1 MADKSGSWS
10 IGWVNFSYTTSWWKT
25 TYTVWG
31 KTYSDAKSAG
41 AAIQNT
47 SGYDKSKWL
56 VRWSTT
62 SNSWWS
68 SSWGSSSG
76 SSKSW
81 GSTSWGSTGGSS
93 SSGST
98 KASGTYRWAGG
109 TWLTDTDWWAKYWN
123 NSTIQSMI
131 QKYWQNNVYDA
142 LDYISG
148 WWSSKSQI
156 NYLLSWGWSTDLK
169 SNNTVNYNANGSQ
182 LKSSSSS
189 NSNKSPLSES
199 QVISTLS
206 NMKFW
211 KDVNKWYDMT
221 SRNSQIADTMKQMWL
236 DVKDASSV
244 QDFLEKYSQSYAA
257 ASDNDKKNT
266 ANKIFELYSNYQ
278 PTTDNNSPINDVSV
292 EQEEE
297 SAWTDFDELLWEI
310 LWEEETETPS
320 DDSPINGVEEDEDT
334 YEMDEDTKRYISW
347 LEEQIESLNGQ
358 LDSLNNNKVEPYD
371 AEKASKEAR
380 QAALE
385 EWSAAAWW
393 RASWE
398 WEAQEAAPQVNE
410 EEQALT
416 STANYWT
423 YWDKIMNSLSR
434 LWYQL
439 DSWDANV
446 NEWNMNAVLSWWEPE
461 VSAEEQSE
469 IAQAEWAV
477 MPEFSNPSEL
487 INNYVWEIDK
497 IAEMGPSKE
506 NVERALKVY
515 LDAKDAAAYYVAH
528 NRWSNQEYND
538 MLRQIKK
545 NPKFINLLSNFRWRW
560 MKR

>member
-1 MADKSGSWS
+1 MANYAYNSKTWYYERTDWGSDTFTSKSW
-10 IGWVNFSYTTSWWKT
+10 TTT
-25 TYTVWG
+25 TVWG
-31 KTYSDAKSAG
+31 GKVTTT
-41 AAIQNT
+41 T
-47 SGYDKSKWL
+47 SKNSWTS
-56 VRWSTT
+56 WSTT
-62 SNSWWS
+62 WSSSKSWTSWSSSNSWT
-68 SSWGSSSG
+68 SWGSSS
-76 SSKSW
+76 SYSW
-81 GSTSWGSTGGSS
+81 GSS
-93 SSGST
+93 SSGSSS
-98 KASGTYRWAGG
+98 KSGSSWANWTYRWAGW

-182 LKSSSSS
+182 LKSGSSS

-236 DVKDASSV
+236 DIKDASSV

-310 LWEEETETPS
+310 LWEEEAETPS
-320 DDSPINGVEEDEDT
+320 DESPINDVEEDEDT

-371 AEKASKEAR
+371 AEKAAKEAR

-410 EEQALT
+410 GEQALT

-439 DSWDANV
+439 DSWDTNV

-477 MPEFSNPSEL
+477 IPEFSNPSEL

-545 NPKFINLLSNFRWRW
+545 NPKFINLLSNFRWWW
-560 MKR
+560 MNR

>member
-1 MADKSGSWS
+1 
-10 IGWVNFSYTTSWWKT
+10 
-25 TYTVWG
+25 
-31 KTYSDAKSAG
+31 
-41 AAIQNT
+41 
-47 SGYDKSKWL
+47 
-56 VRWSTT
+56 
-62 SNSWWS
+62 
-68 SSWGSSSG
+68 
-76 SSKSW
+76 
-81 GSTSWGSTGGSS
+81 
-93 SSGST
+93 
-98 KASGTYRWAGG
+98 
-109 TWLTDTDWWAKYWN
+109 
-123 NSTIQSMI
+123 MI

-156 NYLLSWGWSTDLK
+156 NYLLSGGWSTDLK

-189 NSNKSPLSES
+189 NSNKTPLSES

-297 SAWTDFDELLWEI
+297 WTWTDFDELLWEI
-310 LWEEETETPS
+310 LWEEEAETPS
-320 DDSPINGVEEDEDT
+320 DDSPINGIEEDEDEDT

-371 AEKASKEAR
+371 AEKAAKEAR

-398 WEAQEAAPQVNE
+398 WEAQEATPQINE

-439 DSWDANV
+439 DSWDSNV

-461 VSAEEQSE
+461 ASAEEQSE

-477 MPEFSNPSEL
+477 IPEFSNPSEL

-497 IAEMGPSKE
+497 IAEMWPSKE
-506 NVERALKVY
+506 NVEKALKVY

-545 NPKFINLLSNFRWRW
+545 NPKFINLLSNFRWWW

>member
-81 GSTSWGSTGGSS
+81 SSTGWSS

-98 KASGTYRWAGG
+98 KASGTYRWAGW

-156 NYLLSWGWSTDLK
+156 NYLLSWGWSTNLK
-169 SNNTVNYNANGSQ
+169 NNNTVNYNANGSQ
-182 LKSSSSS
+182 LKSGSSS
-189 NSNKSPLSES
+189 NSNKVPLSES
-199 QVISTLS
+199 KVISTLS

-244 QDFLEKYSQSYAA
+244 QDFLEKYSPSYAA
-257 ASDNDKKNT
+257 ASDNDKQNT
-266 ANKIFELYSNYQ
+266 ANNIFNLYSNYT
-278 PTTDNNSPINDVSV
+278 PTTDNDSPINDVASTP
-292 EQEEE
+292 EEAE
-297 SAWTDFDELLWEI
+297 EWLWTDFDELLGEV
-310 LWEEETETPS
+310 LWE
-320 DDSPINGVEEDEDT
+320 DDTDTIDNESPIVEEEDED
-334 YEMDEDTKRYISW
+334 YSIDEDTQNYISS
-347 LEEQIESLNGQ
+347 LESQIEWLNNQ
-358 LDSLNNNKVEPYD
+358 LDSLNNSSSTVEPYD
-371 AEKASKEAR
+371 AEKAAKEAR
-380 QAALE
+380 QAAVA
-385 EWSAAAWW
+385 EWSAAAWN
-393 RASWE
+393 RVAWE
-398 WEAQEAAPQVNE
+398 WEAEAEPQLND
-410 EEQALT
+410 EEQPLT
-416 STANYWT
+416 STENYWT
-423 YWDKIMNSLSR
+423 YWNQIMNSLSR

-439 DSWDANV
+439 DSWDSNV
-446 NEWNMNAVLSWWEPE
+446 NEGNMDAVLSWWEPE
-461 VSAEEQSE
+461 PTSEEQAE
-469 IAQAEWAV
+469 IADAEGWFI
-477 MPEFSNPSEL
+477 PSFPSSSEL
-487 INNYVWEIDK
+487 VNNYTQEIDK
-497 IAEMGPSKE
+497 IAEMWPSKE
-506 NVERALKVY
+506 NVEKALKVY

-545 NPKFINLLSNFRWRW
+545 NPNFINLLSNFRWGW